1 VTMKEY
7 DPKPLAEMLKRLLQ
21 ERGESYRGA
30 SMRAGLDY
38 GALFRFVEQGRR
50 PSKDSLITLAEYF
63 KVNPNDLLQL
73 AGYPRIRLF
82 DDVEGHIPPEL
93 TGIVQR
99 VLAVEDIPRRARLI
113 RALEEMLD
121 LCASG
126 EWIGGAGRGLHHRW
140 HVIPPRSGSARGFP
154 HV

>member
-1 VTMKEY
+1 MSTTRY
-7 DPKPLAEMLKRLLQ
+7 DPRPLSEMLKRLLR

-63 KVNPNDLLQL
+63 KVNPNDLLEL
-73 AGYPRIRLF
+73 AGYPRIQLF
-82 DDVEGHIPPEL
+82 DAVEEERVPPEL
-93 TGIVQR
+93 LGIVQR
-99 VLAVEDIPRRARLI
+99 VSAVKDAARRARLI
-113 RALEEMLD
+113 RVLEEMLD

-126 EWIGGAGRGLHHRW
+126 G
-140 HVIPPRSGSARGFP
+140 
-154 HV
+154 

>member
-1 VTMKEY
+1 MTTTKY
-7 DPKPLAEMLKRLLQ
+7 NPKPLAEILKRLLR

-38 GALFRFVEQGRR
+38 SALFRFVEQGRR
-50 PSKDSLITLAEYF
+50 PSKDSLITLGEYF
-63 KVNPNDLLQL
+63 KVNPNDLLEL

-82 DDVEGHIPPEL
+82 DDVEERIPPEL

-99 VLAVEDIPRRARLI
+99 VLAVDDAARRARLI
-113 RALEEMLD
+113 RILEETLD

-126 EWIGGAGRGLHHRW
+126 R
-140 HVIPPRSGSARGFP
+140 
-154 HV
+154 

>member
-1 VTMKEY
+1 MTTTKY
-7 DPKPLAEMLKRLLQ
+7 DHRPLAALLRKLLR

-63 KVNPNDLLQL
+63 KVNPNELLEL

-82 DDVEGHIPPEL
+82 DDVEGHVPPEL
-93 TGIVQR
+93 TGVVQR
-99 VLAVEDIPRRARLI
+99 MLAVEDAARRARLI
-113 RALEEMLD
+113 RVLEEMLD

-126 EWIGGAGRGLHHRW
+126 G
-140 HVIPPRSGSARGFP
+140 
-154 HV
+154 